1 MMDAFNLLGLDR
13 SFLKEFSI
21 QANRIDDSQT
31 ERIVRKNIRKL
42 EEIET
47 RSLANESLNIPKY
60 SVDEVL
66 YKISLSARHN
76 DTDIDKW
83 TTRDLRIL
91 SYYLMR
97 FQDDDD
103 VYKYSLT
110 LLDLKWK
117 NLYFN
122 GLVFYVLNSWNMIKP
137 DLRKRTCQ
145 LIINK
150 LRGYSDTNR
159 KFLLYKNHAN
169 LFEEA
174 GPIRMA
180 TLLTSKQQDVREAPL
195 ILGNKKLS
203 LAQSYYS
210 DVIVKYVEK
219 NDVSLDYL
227 AEIFEKHKLNRTQ
240 KLVFANLVEQA
251 DRTGDAY
258 KQTQLSNFINRTL
271 GDVTLPATW
280 APFPGATEEEAQ
292 RLKHA
297 MQLVKQW
304 FTRRIIET
312 FFEVCVQDRDR
323 KNFWLK
329 YVQHISGFKIVG
341 SSLTKY
347 ALQSDPRT
355 SIMFA
360 RHFIET
366 NSKYSVTA
374 ALVLAIRN
382 KVIVEFSDTG
392 ALYVYDQDHSR
403 IRFLKTGVRYMN
415 STNDLKKTDMIML
428 TETEGNFYYHH
439 QEGRMTHQ
447 GHWQNRLN
455 SWFRTI
461 VFKNDDTPYTPFFEA
476 PDESIFKA
484 QELPKQE
491 PIKRPDTRSGN
502 DDVLNFYKNAVVK
515 PTEVPKSTISSSMM
529 STDSDK
535 PTYKNYSQSSLFD
548 NHEPEDPEPL
558 FPTIQYKQKQA
569 KYETNVKYVIAS
581 RWEFNNACRFV
592 CNINGYYIY
601 IIKGQR
607 YYFLQSLIGKSQP
620 MGSLW
625 IKKPNKEGWIEIVHY
640 VLGQELTVG
649 YAKIENG
656 KLIYMEDLELDEQ
669 LIIEM

>member
-31 ERIVRKNIRKL
+31 ERIVRQNIRKL

-47 RSLANESLNIPKY
+47 RSLANECLNIPKY

-66 YKISLSARHN
+66 YKISLSARHH

-103 VYKYSLT
+103 VYKYALT

-117 NLYFN
+117 NLFFN

-137 DLRKRTCQ
+137 DLRKSTCQ

-150 LRGYSDTNR
+150 LHGYNDTNR
-159 KFLLYKNHAN
+159 KFLLYKDHAN

-195 ILGNKKLS
+195 ILGNKKMS

-219 NDVSLDYL
+219 NDVSLDYI
-227 AEIFEKHKLNRTQ
+227 AEIFEKHKVNRTQ

-258 KQTQLSNFINRTL
+258 KQTQLSNYINRTL

-280 APFPGATEEEAQ
+280 APFPGATEEEA
-292 RLKHA
+292 LKLKKA
-297 MQLVKQW
+297 MLLVNQW
-304 FTRRIIET
+304 FTRRVIET
-312 FFEVCVQDRDR
+312 FFEVCVQDKDR
-323 KNFWLK
+323 KRFWLN
-329 YVQHISGFKIVG
+329 YVQHVNGFKIIG
-341 SSLTKY
+341 SSLVRN
-347 ALQSDPRT
+347 ALQCDPRT
-355 SIMFA
+355 RNMFS

-366 NSKYSVTA
+366 NSSYSQTA
-374 ALVLAIRN
+374 ALVLSIRD
-382 KVIVEFSDTG
+382 KVFVEFSDTG
-392 ALYVYDQDHSR
+392 ALYVYNHDNIK
-403 IRFLKTGVRYMN
+403 IRPLKNGVKYIN
-415 STNDLKKTDMIML
+415 STNDLKQTDMPML
-428 TETEGNFYYHH
+428 IELYQNGMAYFNDK
-439 QEGRMTHQ
+439 GRMTHQ
-447 GHWQNRLN
+447 GYWEYRLAR
-455 SWFRTI
+455 WFKSI
-461 VFKNDDTPYTPFFEA
+461 VFRSDNDYTPFFES

-484 QELPKQE
+484 QVLPKQD
-491 PIKRPDTRSGN
+491 PIKKPDPRSGN
-502 DDVLNFYKNAVVK
+502 DDVLNFYDKTVVK
-515 PTEVPKSTISSSMM
+515 PTEAPKTTISSTVM
-529 STDSDK
+529 STYSDE
-535 PTYKNYSQSSLFD
+535 PTYKNFSQPSLLD
-548 NHEPEDPEPL
+548 KHEPKDPVPL
-558 FPTIQYKQKQA
+558 SHTIQHIQKQA
-569 KYETNVKYVIAS
+569 KYETNVKYVISS

-592 CNINGYYIY
+592 CNVNGYYLYLIN
-601 IIKGQR
+601 GQR
-607 YYFLQSLIGKSQP
+607 YYFLQSLIGKSEP

-649 YAKIENG
+649 YVKKEKSELIFMEN
-656 KLIYMEDLELDEQ
+656 LDLDKQ
-669 LIIEM
+669 LIIEL

>member
-1 MMDAFNLLGLDR
+1 MDAFNLLELDR
-13 SFLKEFSI
+13 NYLREFPI

-31 ERIVRKNIRKL
+31 ERIVRQNIRKL

-47 RSLANESLNIPKY
+47 CSLANESLNIPKY

-103 VYKYSLT
+103 LYKYALT

-137 DLRKRTCQ
+137 DLRKSTCQ

-150 LRGYSDTNR
+150 LRGYNDSNR

-251 DRTGDAY
+251 DRTGDSY
-258 KQTQLSNFINRTL
+258 KQAQLSNFINRTL

-280 APFPGATEEEAQ
+280 APFPGASEEEAQ

-347 ALQSDPRT
+347 SLQSDPRT
-355 SIMFA
+355 GNIFA
-360 RHFIET
+360 KHFIET

-374 ALVLAIRN
+374 ALVLSIRN
-382 KVIVEFSDTG
+382 KVFVEFSDTG
-392 ALYVYDQDHSR
+392 ALYVYNQDNGF
-403 IRFLKTGVRYMN
+403 IKFLKTGVRYIN
-415 STNDLKKTDMIML
+415 STNDLKNTSMITLIETDGDYL
-428 TETEGNFYYHH
+428 YHH
-439 QEGRMTHQ
+439 NEGRMTHQ
-447 GHWQNRLN
+447 GYWQNRLN

-461 VFKNDDTPYTPFFEA
+461 VFKNNDTPYSQFFEA

-484 QELPKQE
+484 RELPKQD
-491 PIKRPDTRSGN
+491 PIKRPDIRSGN

-529 STDSDK
+529 STYSDK
-535 PTYKNYSQSSLFD
+535 PTYKNYSQTSLFD
-548 NHEPEDPEPL
+548 NHESEHIAPL
-558 FPTIQYKQKQA
+558 SPTIQNKQKQA
-569 KYETNVKYVIAS
+569 KFETNVKYVIAS

-601 IIKGQR
+601 LIKGKR
-607 YYFLQSLIGKSQP
+607 YYYLQSLIGKARP

-640 VLGQELTVG
+640 VLGQELSVG
-649 YAKIENG
+649 YVKIEKG
-656 KLIYMEDLELDEQ
+656 KLIYMEDLDLGEQ
-669 LIIEM
+669 LVIEM

>member
-13 SFLKEFSI
+13 SFLREFPI
-21 QANRIDDSQT
+21 LANRIDDSQT
-31 ERIVRKNIRKL
+31 ERIVRQNIKKL

-47 RSLANESLNIPKY
+47 RSLANENLNIPKY

-66 YKISLSARHN
+66 YKISMSARQN
-76 DTDIDKW
+76 DTEIDKW

-91 SYYLMR
+91 SYYIMR
-97 FQDDDD
+97 FQDDDNA
-103 VYKYSLT
+103 YKYALT

-137 DLRKRTCQ
+137 DLRKSTCQ

-150 LRGYSDTNR
+150 LRGYNDANR

-169 LFEEA
+169 YFEEA
-174 GPIRMA
+174 GPTRMA
-180 TLLTSKQQDVREAPL
+180 TLLSSKQQDVKEAPL
-195 ILGNKKLS
+195 ILGNKKIS
-203 LAQSYYS
+203 IAQSYYS

-227 AEIFEKHKLNRTQ
+227 AELFEKHNLNRTK

-251 DRTGDAY
+251 DSDGDTY

-280 APFPGATEEEAQ
+280 APFPGATEDEAQ

-304 FTRRIIET
+304 FTRRVIET

-329 YVQHISGFKIVG
+329 YVPHISGFKIVG

-347 ALQSDPRT
+347 SLQSDPRT
-355 SIMFA
+355 GNIFA
-360 RHFIET
+360 KHFIET

-374 ALVLAIRN
+374 ALVLSIRN
-382 KVIVEFSDTG
+382 KVFVEFSDTG
-392 ALYVYDQDHSR
+392 ALYVYNQDNGY
-403 IRFLKTGVRYMN
+403 IRFLKTGVRYIN
-415 STNDLKKTDMIML
+415 STNDLKNTSMITL
-428 TETEGNFYYHH
+428 IENNDYYIRHH
-439 QEGRMTHQ
+439 HEGRMTHQ
-447 GHWQNRLN
+447 GYWQSRLN
-455 SWFRTI
+455 SWFRNI
-461 VFKNDDTPYTPFFEA
+461 VFKNDNIPYTPFFES

-491 PIKRPDTRSGN
+491 PIKRPDRRSGN
-502 DDVLNFYKNAVVK
+502 EDVLNYYKNATIK
-515 PTEVPKSTISSSMM
+515 PAIASKPVNSSAIQSTNADIS
-529 STDSDK
+529 
-535 PTYKNYSQSSLFD
+535 TYKKYTQTALFK
-548 NHEPEDPEPL
+548 NLESKESTSTQPA
-558 FPTIQYKQKQA
+558 TQYRQKQA

-581 RWEFNNACRFV
+581 RWEFNNACRIV

-601 IIKGQR
+601 IINGQR
-607 YYFLQSLIGKSQP
+607 YYFLQSLIGKAQP

-625 IKKPNKEGWIEIVHY
+625 IKKPNKEGWTEIIHY
-640 VLGQELTVG
+640 VLGQELSVG
-649 YAKIENG
+649 YVKKENG
-656 KLIYMEDLELDEQ
+656 KLIYMEDLDLDDQLVLEL
-669 LIIEM
+669 